1 MANADEKIGEQFLND
16 LKPSVEEL
24 HEGIRRAVRKRT
36 FIPVFMGT
44 ALRNKGV
51 QLMINGIVKY
61 LPNPTEVTNTA
72 NVRMSVLFY
81 ITNKNIF
88 L

>member
-1 MANADEKIGEQFLND
+1 MANADDKIGEQFLNEI
-16 LKPSVEEL
+16 KPSTQEI
-24 HEGIRRAVRKRT
+24 HEGIHRAVCKRT

-51 QLMINGIVKY
+51 QLMIDGIVKY
-61 LPNPTEVTNTA
+61 LPNPTEVINTA
-72 NVRMSVLFY
+72 NVRKF
-81 ITNKNIF
+81 IF